1 MDSINNTT
9 KVIATPQVQ
18 TNPEVQ
24 RNLKPNQS
32 EFLQKFEKIK
42 SDDVRSELEGI
53 FKKIIEKSD
62 SLKDNLSIKSVME
75 YKNLVKNFM
84 EIAAENSHVFS
95 QQSSLDRRGRHRVY
109 SMIKQVYK
117 ELDSITKEFLTNH
130 VDHAKVLTNIDVVR
144 GMLIDIM
151 G

>member
-130 VDHAKVLTNIDVVR
+130 VDHAKVLTNIDVIR